1 MQASSRPMCRPARL
15 PRHANPDTTMQAP
28 ADDRYVI
35 ISPCRNEAKFMR
47 QTLDSVAA
55 QSLQPALWVIVD
67 DGSTDE
73 TPAILAEYAA
83 RHDWIRIVTRK
94 DRGVRAVGPGVVDA
108 FYSGYDTIDPKQFDY
123 VCKLDLDLRMP
134 PRYFELLIQRMKAD
148 PYLATCSGKTYI
160 EEGGAL
166 VYERHGDENSIGAAK
181 FYRMSSF
188 LAIGGFVREV
198 GWDGI
203 DGHMCRM
210 KGWEAVSWDEPEL
223 RFIHLRPQGSSH
235 KGVYTGRLRQGF
247 GQYYMGTSLLYLTAS
262 AVSRFN
268 QKPYVLGQL
277 TILWGWIWGWLRRKP
292 RYDNPEF
299 LRFVGRYQR
308 RALFVGKTRAATE
321 LMLAHRQAR

>member
-1 MQASSRPMCRPARL
+1 
-15 PRHANPDTTMQAP
+15 
-28 ADDRYVI
+28 
-35 ISPCRNEAKFMR
+35 
-47 QTLDSVAA
+47 VAA
-55 QSLQPALWVIVD
+55 QSLQAGAVGHRRRRLDRRDAGHPGRVTRRA
-67 DGSTDE
+67 
-73 TPAILAEYAA
+73 
-83 RHDWIRIVTRK
+83 HDWIRIVTRK
-94 DRGVRAVGPGVVDA
+94 GPRRARGGARGVVDA
-108 FYSGYDTIDPKQFDY
+108 FLFRLRHDRTRSSFDY

-148 PYLATCSGKTYI
+148 PFLATCSGKTYI

-262 AVSRFN
+262 AVSRF
-268 QKPYVLGQL
+268 QPEALRAGAAHHPVGLDLGLAAAQA
-277 TILWGWIWGWLRRKP
+277 
-292 RYDNPEF
+292 
-299 LRFVGRYQR
+299 
-308 RALFVGKTRAATE
+308 AL
-321 LMLAHRQAR
+321 